1 MLWFEREVVG
11 ALTTSPDQPV
21 RSSVEAFVD
30 GALRDWPEHLRLGV
44 AGESVLLGTYVA
56 GLRRTGRLAPDDR
69 EGLRRLLES
78 WEHSPVGLLR
88 SYVRAIK
95 SLVVMAEHE
104 FDAAGRADALPAGA
118 RPSGGRR

>member
-11 ALTTSPDQPV
+11 ALIESPDQPL

-30 GALRDWPEHLRLGV
+30 GSLRDWPEHLRLGV

-56 GLRRTGRLAPDDR
+56 ALRRTGRLAPGDR
-69 EGLRRLLES
+69 DGLVRLLDGWEES
-78 WEHSPVGLLR
+78 PIGLLR
-88 SYVRAIK
+88 SYVRAMK

-104 FDAAGRADALPAGA
+104 LAPAGA
-118 RPSGGRR
+118 R